1 MNMIS
6 EVMHCD
12 EPFITK
18 SAFELLQ
25 SIALNNSEFKTLL
38 VVLHQLR
45 RCRNLYSI
53 GFTVQDIQEYFEVK
67 DKPNFSTT
75 SNNFIEK
82 LQGYSKRPNAQILG
96 AIKLKKARLATVKVF
111 FSKNY
116 VQQFRREQE
125 KAIPLTSLSTLLKFN
140 TRNSILL
147 YIFIMLRNAK
157 DLRAG
162 KVQFKK
168 TEIMK
173 VLFGES
179 GIKKYK
185 RFAHLNARILK
196 PFAKDFSNITSYEIS
211 KAYRRKVF
219 GVEYINISYDK
230 HRSVNRQNSKDNSEL
245 ISDELFKE
253 LYSELRF
260 YIETLQ
266 KRDIYINRISD
277 FITQKPSRSG
287 QVQTFTINDYL

>member
-1 MNMIS
+1 MKIVNETI
-6 EVMHCD
+6 HHD

-38 VVLHQLR
+38 VVLSQLR

-53 GFTVQDIQEYFEVK
+53 DFTVQDIKEYFEVK
-67 DKPNFSTT
+67 DKLNFATT
-75 SNNFIEK
+75 SNRFIEK
-82 LQGYSKRPNAQILG
+82 LQGYSKSLNSKILG
-96 AIKLKKARLATVKVF
+96 AIKIKNARLTTVKIF

-125 KAIPLTSLSTLLKFN
+125 EAIPLTSLSTLLKFN

-162 KVQFKK
+162 KVQFKRS
-168 TEIMK
+168 EIMK

-179 GIKKYK
+179 GKST
-185 RFAHLNARILK
+185 
-196 PFAKDFSNITSYEIS
+196 KDLHT
-211 KAYRRKVF
+211 
-219 GVEYINISYDK
+219 
-230 HRSVNRQNSKDNSEL
+230 
-245 ISDELFKE
+245 
-253 LYSELRF
+253 
-260 YIETLQ
+260 
-266 KRDIYINRISD
+266 
-277 FITQKPSRSG
+277 
-287 QVQTFTINDYL
+287 